1 MSNDE
6 KKVLSD
12 LEPEQLAQE
21 VAERQVAAVTD
32 ALEKHGTFDADTI
45 AQVATKTEE
54 ETRAEVLACLG
65 KAKSGAVMAVATAFY
80 PPLSVP
86 NLGTTVEGVPE

>member
-32 ALEKHGTFDADTI
+32 PG
-45 AQVATKTEE
+45 
-54 ETRAEVLACLG
+54 ETRGL
-65 KAKSGAVMAVATAFY
+65 
-80 PPLSVP
+80 
-86 NLGTTVEGVPE
+86 